1 MQLLVIRHAIAETR
15 EQFAPTGLDD
25 SLRPLT
31 KEGRKRMALV
41 AKGLRRVV
49 GEIDLLATSPFVR
62 AAETAAIVAREYDDV
77 TPTPVDALE
86 PESKPTGFV
95 SWLRQQEDAEVVAV
109 VGHEPHLGTL
119 VTWLLTGV
127 AEPRVPLRKGGAC
140 LLDLAGRPAK
150 GGATLRWSLTPALL
164 RRLAG

>member
-15 EQFAPTGLDD
+15 EQFASTGQDD

-49 GEIDLLATSPFVR
+49 GEIDLLATSPLVR
-62 AAETAAIVAREYDDV
+62 AAETAAIVAREYDDL
-77 TPTPVDALE
+77 TPVPVDALA
-86 PESKPTGFV
+86 PESKPTAFV
-95 SWLRQQEDAEVVAV
+95 SWLRQQDGEVVAV

-119 VTWLLTGV
+119 VTWLLTGI

-140 LLDLAGRPAK
+140 LLDFAGRPARS
-150 GGATLRWSLTPALL
+150 GATLRWSLTPSLL
-164 RRLAG
+164 RRIAG